1 MTFPSGEAVSIVP
14 ATNDGHASL
23 AGGGDVGARIRAIN
37 WAATPLGG
45 PETWPASLQTALSIC
60 LHSAFPTAIY
70 WGPELRHFYNDAW
83 IPIPGE
89 RHPWALGRP
98 AGEVWGDIWSVI
110 GPQLAEVLRTGEGF
124 STFDQLLPIKRN
136 GRANETYW
144 NYSFTPIQGDDGRVL
159 GVFTQAHEVT
169 DRVLGERRNLFL
181 LDLSDRLRA
190 LSDPRAII
198 DTAQEALGLHL
209 KANRVGYGEV
219 EETARHFTTD
229 SNWTDGTV
237 PSRMGTHD
245 LAGFGPEVLAA
256 LRAGVPLLIPDVAN
270 DPRTNSPESLAA
282 FDAID
287 TRAVITAS
295 LVKDGRMRAA
305 LYVHAHEARP
315 WTERDAELVTE
326 VAERTWSAVE
336 RARAE
341 ADTRASEARLR
352 ESEARFR
359 ALFEQ
364 APLMIHIFDPSGRT
378 LMVNPTLTRTFGL
391 PAEALRD
398 YNIFDDPQMQE
409 EGARDLLVRMFRG
422 QVVRTPPLR
431 HDAAISTGEGVARWV
446 ETLGFPVKDDAGA
459 LREVVLMTQD
469 ITAAHEAQVALRRSE
484 ERFRTALEIE
494 TVGAI
499 YFDLEGRLTD
509 ANDAFLRASGYNR
522 EDLEAGWLTVQ
533 GLSPPEMQGEVERT
547 LAELKVKGE
556 TTPGEREYI
565 RPDGSRWWALCAA
578 KVLPDGSAFKFVLD
592 ITDRKAVEAALL
604 EETRRLETLNRTGA
618 AVAGELDLE
627 PLIQLITDA
636 GVDLTG
642 ARFGSYFHNEMD
654 ETGER
659 LHLFT
664 LSGAEREE
672 FLRMGRPRATG
683 VFGPTF
689 RNEGVIRSDDILADP
704 RYGQFEPHRG
714 MPKGHLPV
722 RSYLAVSVVSR
733 SGEVLGG
740 LIFGH
745 PEPGRFTEQHERLVV
760 GLAAQ
765 AAIAIDNARLFQAVQ
780 SANETLEQR
789 VAERTVEL
797 TQAHEALRQ
806 AQKMEAVGQLTG
818 GLAHDF
824 NNLLAGIS
832 GSLEAIERRLAQGR
846 LNDLD
851 RFLKGAQ
858 SSSQRAA
865 ALTQRLLA
873 FARRQTLD
881 PKPTDVNRLVLGME
895 ELIRRTVGPGI
906 EVEVV
911 GAEGLW
917 SAKIDAVQLESALL
931 NLAINARDAMPAGG
945 RLTIETANKWL
956 DARAAKER
964 EIPPGPYLSLCVT
977 DTGTGMPKEIIERI
991 FDPFFTTKPLGK
1003 GTGLGLSMVHGFVR
1017 QSGGQVRVYS
1027 EVDQGTTMCLYLPR
1041 HHGELAGDEAGQ
1053 DPTISETGRGET
1065 VLVIDDEPTVRM
1077 LIVEVLEEAGYTA
1090 LEAEDG
1096 PSGLR
1101 ILQSGAGV
1109 DLLITDVGLP
1119 GGMNGRQVADAAR
1132 VTRPELKVL
1141 FVTGFAENAAVGNG
1155 HLEPGMEVMTKPFAM
1170 ADLAHKI
1177 SEMVEG

>member
-1 MTFPSGEAVSIVP
+1 MSIEP
-14 ATNDGHASL
+14 ATNGARAFL
-23 AGGGDVGARIRAIN
+23 AGGGDMGARIRAFG
-37 WAATPLGG
+37 WAATSLGG
-45 PETWPASLQTALSIC
+45 PEEWPPSLRAALSIC
-60 LHSAFPTAIY
+60 LHSAFPTAVY
-70 WGPELRHFYNDAW
+70 WGSELLHLYNDAW
-83 IPIPGE
+83 IPIPAD

-98 AGEVWGDIWSVI
+98 ASEVWGDIWGVI
-110 GPQLAEVLRTGEGF
+110 GPQLAEVMRTGEGF
-124 STFDQLLPIKRN
+124 STFDQHLPIERG
-136 GRANETYW
+136 GRVSETYW
-144 NYSFTPIQGDDGRVL
+144 NYSFTPIRGEDGRVM
-159 GVFTQAHEVT
+159 GVFAQAHEIT
-169 DRVLGERRNLFL
+169 DRVLDERRSRFL
-181 LDLSDRLRA
+181 LELSDRLRA

-198 DTAQEALGLHL
+198 DKAQEALGRHL
-209 KANRVGYGEV
+209 NANRVGYGEV
-219 EETARHFTTD
+219 EETARYFTTER
-229 SNWTDGTV
+229 NWTDGTV
-237 PSRMGTHD
+237 PSREGTHD
-245 LAGFGPEVLAA
+245 LAGFGPDVLAA
-256 LRAGVPLLIPDVAN
+256 LRAGVPLLIQDAAV
-270 DPRTNSPESLAA
+270 DPRTNSPEALAA

-287 TRAVITAS
+287 TRAAITAS
-295 LVKDGRMRAA
+295 LVKEGRMRAA
-305 LYVHAHEARP
+305 LYVHAREARP
-315 WTERDAELVTE
+315 WTGRDSELVTE

-341 ADTRASEARLR
+341 TQTR
-352 ESEARFR
+352 
-359 ALFEQ
+359 
-364 APLMIHIFDPSGRT
+364 
-378 LMVNPTLTRTFGL
+378 V
-391 PAEALRD
+391 
-398 YNIFDDPQMQE
+398 
-409 EGARDLLVRMFRG
+409 
-422 QVVRTPPLR
+422 
-431 HDAAISTGEGVARWV
+431 
-446 ETLGFPVKDDAGA
+446 
-459 LREVVLMTQD
+459 
-469 ITAAHEAQVALRRSE
+469 SE

-509 ANDAFLRASGYNR
+509 ANDAFLRMSRSSR
-522 EDLEAGWLTVQ
+522 EDVEAGRLSLQ
-533 GLSPPEMQGEVERT
+533 GLTPPERQAEVERT
-547 LAELKVKGE
+547 LAQLTAKGQ
-556 TTPGEREYI
+556 TTPEEKQYI
-565 RPDGSRWWALCAA
+565 RQDGSRWWALCAS
-578 KVLPDGSAFKFVLD
+578 KVLPDGTAFKFVLD

-604 EETRRLETLNRTGA
+604 EETRTLETLNHTGE

-627 PLIQLITDA
+627 PLIQRITDA
-636 GVDLTG
+636 GVELTG
-642 ARFGSYFHNEMD
+642 AQFGSFFHNEMD

-664 LSGAEREE
+664 LSGADREA
-672 FLRMGRPRATG
+672 FIRIGRPRATG

-689 RNEGVIRSDDILADP
+689 RNEGVIRSGDIMADP

-722 RSYLAVSVVSR
+722 RSYLAVPVVSR

-745 PEPGRFTEQHERLVV
+745 PEPDRFTERHERLIM

-789 VAERTVEL
+789 VVERTAEL

-818 GLAHDF
+818 GIAHDF

-846 LNDLD
+846 LEGLE
-851 RFLKGAQ
+851 RFIKGAQ
-858 SSSQRAA
+858 SSSQRAT

-881 PKPTDVNRLVLGME
+881 PRPTDVNRLVLGME

-911 GAEGLW
+911 GAAGLW
-917 SAKIDAVQLESALL
+917 LTQVDAAQLESALL
-931 NLAINARDAMPAGG
+931 NLAINARDAMPEGG

-956 DARAAKER
+956 DERAAKER
-964 EIPPGPYLSLCVT
+964 ELPPGQYLSLCVT
-977 DTGTGMPKEIIERI
+977 DTGTGMPKEMIQRI

-1027 EVDQGTTMCLYLPR
+1027 EVGQGTTMCLYLPR
-1041 HHGELAGDEAGQ
+1041 HYGELSSDEPGHDA
-1053 DPTISETGRGET
+1053 TIGELGKGET

-1077 LIVEVLEEAGYTA
+1077 LIVEVLDEAGYTA
-1090 LEAEDG
+1090 LEAQDG
-1096 PSGLR
+1096 PSGLK
-1101 ILQSGAGV
+1101 ILQSDAQI

-1132 VTRPELKVL
+1132 VTRPGLKVL
-1141 FVTGFAENAAVGNG
+1141 FVTGFAEHAAVGNG
-1155 HLEPGMEVMTKPFAM
+1155 HLEPGMEVMTKPFVM
-1170 ADLAHKI
+1170 AELADKI
-1177 SEMVEG
+1177 AKIVEG